1 MTNTDFKY
9 TDLPILYSR
18 TATGAIT
25 TWRVWTENDTVISE
39 WGQVDGKL
47 QRSQTVAT
55 SKNSGKANA
64 TNPAQQAILEARA
77 LFLKQKRK
85 KYSETLEAAA
95 ESEAISPML
104 AKSFTDRKDKV
115 VWPAFGQVKLDGLR
129 CLSHLVDGKIMLQS
143 RGNKFY
149 TLPHIQKQLENIL
162 QPGVVLDGELYTH
175 GISLQ
180 TINSYVRGQKPECS
194 VIEYHVY
201 DVVSDKPFSGRLQDL
216 NELATC
222 EGAPSVK
229 VVETV
234 KLDSEE
240 EAVAFQASCVEQGYE
255 GAMIRSAAGL
265 YRYGYRSPDLL
276 KMKTFQDDE
285 FRIVGWQVGKGKFA
299 SVPTFKCVTKTG
311 QTFDVTPRGTEE
323 ERLEMLKEANQSVGK
338 LLTVKYFMLSPD
350 SAVPLY
356 PVGLNI
362 RDESDL

>member
-1 MTNTDFKY
+1 MSQF
-9 TDLPILYSR
+9 PILYSR
-18 TATGAIT
+18 TSKGAIN
-25 TWRVWTENDTVISE
+25 TWRTWTEGAQVFCE
-39 WGQVDGKL
+39 WGQLDGKM
-47 QRSQTVAT
+47 QISFYVAEGKNPGKKNAT
-55 SKNSGKANA
+55 SAEE
-64 TNPAQQAILEARA
+64 QAVKEAEA
-77 LFLKQKRK
+77 LVEKQLRK
-85 KYSETLEAAA
+85 KYSPTLEAA
-95 ESEAISPML
+95 ETSEAITPML
-104 AKSFTDRKDKV
+104 AKNFPDHKKKIK
-115 VWPAFGQVKLDGLR
+115 WPAYGQVKLDGLR
-129 CLSHLVDGKIMLQS
+129 ALAHIKDGKVVLQS

-149 TLPHIQKQLENIL
+149 TLPHIQNQLASIL
-162 QPGVVLDGELYTH
+162 KPGVVLDGELYTH

-180 TINSYVRGQKPECS
+180 TINSYVRGQKAECS

-201 DVVSDKPFSGRLQDL
+201 DVVSNKPFSGRLNDL

-240 EAVAFQASCVEQGYE
+240 ETVAYQAQCVQDGYE
-255 GAMIRSAAGL
+255 GAMIRTAAGL

-276 KMKTFQDDE
+276 KMKTFQDNE
-285 FRIVGWQVGKGKFA
+285 FEIVGWQVGKGRFA

-323 ERLEMLKEANQSVGK
+323 ERLEMLKEADQSVGK

-350 SAVPLY
+350 LVPLY